1 MLVILLNA
9 RLDTYIHDGHSE
21 VLASLKGRR
30 GRRKGERKKAMRNE
44 EGRTRVE
51 LS

>member
-21 VLASLKGRR
+21 VWASVEERR
-30 GRRKGERKKAMRNE
+30 GKEKGEEQRGE
-44 EGRTRVE
+44 EE
-51 LS
+51 D